1 MTWRHRHY
9 MIKFF
14 QPFFAAARGCQ
25 KMCGSLNPY
34 VIELISNAKHFS
46 TLDWLSIKNIC
57 KNWSMIHSSLCLYCD
72 FKCSK
77 LLFLTY
83 LPYPCQ
89 SLSLGA
95 SWYFS
100 DKNLCVMFQLF
111 IFIVRLKCNRS
122 WNKVKKD
129 RNMIDMLKMTGNPKM
144 EPYWNKLMSIQ
155 RNSAFN
161 FHTNFDSE
169 SFVFSVFL
177 WKESILLSDHR

>member
-1 MTWRHRHY
+1 MLN
-9 MIKFF
+9 ILV
-14 QPFFAAARGCQ
+14 PF
-25 KMCGSLNPY
+25 
-34 VIELISNAKHFS
+34 
-46 TLDWLSIKNIC
+46 DWLSIENIC

-100 DKNLCVMFQLF
+100 DKNLCAMFQLF

-144 EPYWNKLMSIQ
+144 EPYWNKRMPIQ